1 MSRRIALALT
11 FHNHQPVG
19 NFGWV
24 IEETHRHAYLPMVE
38 TLERHPGVR
47 VGLHYTGP
55 LLEWLLAEHPD
66 FIARLRALVT
76 RGQVEILG
84 GGYFE
89 PVLASLPE
97 RDRLSQLTRMADE
110 VERLFGRRPTAAWL
124 AERVWEPDLPT
135 SLVGA
140 GYQSTIVDDAH
151 FRAAAIPEDAMWG
164 PYTTDDQGKLLT
176 VFGTEQGLRYRIPFR
191 DVSDVIDYLTMQSKD
206 LSPDKTTINFVW
218 MVPTNLPLKPV
229 TLNLKNVPL
238 SDVLKYVTQ
247 IAGLKYRVE
256 ANAVVVYKPE
266 PEKAIPPAT
275 EPNAKPK

>member
-24 IEETHRHAYLPMVE
+24 IEDTHRHAYLPMVE
-38 TLERHPGVR
+38 ALERHPGVR

-97 RDRLSQLTRMADE
+97 RTP
-110 VERLFGRRPTAAWL
+110 GREARH
-124 AERVWEPDLPT
+124 RDHG
-135 SLVGA
+135 LVVGTYA
-140 GYQSTIVDDAH
+140 GY
-151 FRAAAIPEDAMWG
+151 
-164 PYTTDDQGKLLT
+164 
-176 VFGTEQGLRYRIPFR
+176 
-191 DVSDVIDYLTMQSKD
+191 
-206 LSPDKTTINFVW
+206 
-218 MVPTNLPLKPV
+218 LK
-229 TLNLKNVPL
+229 
-238 SDVLKYVTQ
+238 
-247 IAGLKYRVE
+247 IR
-256 ANAVVVYKPE
+256 
-266 PEKAIPPAT
+266 
-275 EPNAKPK
+275 